1 MRKIAPPLNSLPTE
15 RKRVF
20 LGASDFPNKVLN
32 GIKIL
37 MIPIAANKL
46 KAGAKIIGINNRD
59 LDTLHVNLETT
70 RELARHIPDDK
81 IVISE
86 SGFTSTAEIE
96 KLSSCGINAVLVGTE
111 IMKSDNMATK
121 IKEMSNVGF
130 R

>member
-1 MRKIAPPLNSLPTE
+1 MLIVAILGKNLKKYLAKCKDIGIEALVEVHTRDELDIA
-15 RKRVF
+15 
-20 LGASDFPNKVLN
+20 
-32 GIKIL
+32 
-37 MIPIAANKL
+37 L
-46 KAGAKIIGINNRD
+46 KAGAKIIGINNRN
-59 LDTLHVNLETT
+59 LETLHVNLETT

-86 SGFTSTAEIE
+86 SGFTSTSEIE

-130 R
+130 K